1 MTTGTFKSIRWLRLF
16 FNHRFALRFRKLA
29 EAAASRTHQL
39 HRSGHNVFRLV
50 LRGSVSGVIPRASM
64 TYLVYAYG
72 FDWFVHA

>member
-1 MTTGTFKSIRWLRLF
+1 MTTGTFKSIRWQRLF
-16 FNHRFALRFRKLA
+16 FNHRFALSFRKLA

-39 HRSGHNVFRLV
+39 HRGGRDLFSIVPT
-50 LRGSVSGVIPRASM
+50 GSISGVIPWASM